1 VLHTYALHA
10 SSAGHVTAG
19 VYAHVLSEHES
30 AVHALLSLHT
40 LTSSVAFKGR
50 VPHPSV
56 ASQNATK
63 HLSPPLVQPLEMSVY
78 THALASQSSL
88 VHSLLSSHSIA
99 ISAGPFFCN
108 TQPSASSHV
117 ASWHMSADV
126 HVRMVVLA
134 QKPVVPASLTH
145 VNCVHN
151 PVRASHVCMFELGRS

>member
-1 VLHTYALHA
+1 LHA

-78 THALASQSSL
+78 THALSAHVSAVHALSSL
-88 VHSLLSSHSIA
+88 QRPA
-99 ISAGPFFCN
+99 MTA
-108 TQPSASSHV
+108 
-117 ASWHMSADV
+117 AD
-126 HVRMVVLA
+126 
-134 QKPVVPASLTH
+134 
-145 VNCVHN
+145 
-151 PVRASHVCMFELGRS
+151 LG